1 MIKGG
6 CKLKIIAHTIA
17 SILPGSIAE
26 ELGIEPGDKLIAIND
41 TKIVDVLDYLEWI
54 EQDYLEITLQK
65 KDGQQWILEIEK
77 DMDENLGLDFEMP
90 LMDKEK
96 VCANK
101 CIFCFIDQL
110 PPSVRSS
117 LQFKDDDWRLSFL
130 MGNYITLTNLTPLDL
145 KRIYEKSI
153 SPLYVSIHTTNPE
166 LRVKMMGNK
175 RASEIMDT
183 LEDFRQNHISIHCQI
198 VLCRNV
204 NDGREL
210 DKTLEDLWS
219 FRDIIQSIAV
229 VPVGLTGYRQGL
241 ENILPYDK
249 ESSAQVIDQLERWQA
264 FFKKNMGTAFIFIA
278 DEFYVMA
285 DRDMPDY
292 DDYED
297 FPQIE
302 NGVGLVQKFLYEF
315 DQAIKDIGDASWDK
329 GELSIV
335 TGESAAKMMEEIGKT
350 LEKITGKT
358 IHIYPI
364 KNNFF
369 GGQVTVAGLITGSDT
384 IKGLKDKPLGQKVL
398 IPDVMLRRG
407 EDVFLDNMTLEEL
420 SNQLG
425 IEVVPV
431 AVNGQ
436 ALVEEVISSRW

>member
-1 MIKGG
+1 VKIK
-6 CKLKIIAHTIA
+6 AHTIA
-17 SILPGSIAE
+17 SIIPGSIADE
-26 ELGIEPGDKLIAIND
+26 MGIEPGDKLVAIND
-41 TKIVDVLDYLEWI
+41 SNVVDVLDYMEWI
-54 EQDYLEITLQK
+54 EQDYLEITIQK

-77 DMDENLGLDFEMP
+77 DVDENLGMDFVMP
-90 LMDKEK
+90 LMDNQRT
-96 VCANK
+96 CANK
-101 CIFCFIDQL
+101 CIFCFVDQL

-130 MGNYITLTNLTPLDL
+130 MGNYITLTNLSPLDL
-145 KRIYEKSI
+145 KRIYEKSV

-175 RASEIMDT
+175 RAGEIIDK
-183 LEDFRQNHISIHCQI
+183 LEGFRKNDISIHCQI

-204 NDGREL
+204 NDGMEL

-229 VPVGLTGYRQGL
+229 VPVGLTGHRNGL
-241 ENILPYDK
+241 ETIIPYEK
-249 ESSAQVIDQLERWQA
+249 ESATQVIDQVERWQK
-264 FFKKNMGTAFIFIA
+264 FFRKNLGTAFIFIA
-278 DEFYVMA
+278 DEFYIMA

-292 DDYED
+292 DGYED

-302 NGVGLVQKFLYEF
+302 NGVGLVQKFRYEF
-315 DQAIKDIGDASWDK
+315 AQAIKDIDDVSWDK

-335 TGESAAKMMEEIGKT
+335 TGESAAKFIEEISHT

-358 IHIYPI
+358 IYVYPI

-369 GGQVTVAGLITGSDT
+369 GGQVTVAGLVTGSD
-384 IKGLKDKPLGQKVL
+384 IIRGLKNKPLGKKVL
-398 IPDVMLRRG
+398 IPDVMLKQG
-407 EDVFLDNMTLEEL
+407 EDVFLDDMTLEEL
-420 SNQLG
+420 SNILTAK
-425 IEVVPV
+425 VVPV

-436 ALVEEVISSRW
+436 ALVKEVISND

>member
-1 MIKGG
+1 MKIK
-6 CKLKIIAHTIA
+6 AHTIA
-17 SILPGSIAE
+17 SIIPGSIADE
-26 ELGIEPGDKLIAIND
+26 VGIEPGDKLMAIND
-41 TKIVDVLDYLEWI
+41 ANVVDVLDYMEWI
-54 EQDYLEITLQK
+54 EQDYLEITVQK

-77 DMDENLGLDFEMP
+77 DVDENLGIDFVMP

-96 VCANK
+96 ACANK
-101 CIFCFIDQL
+101 CIFCFVDQL

-130 MGNYITLTNLTPLDL
+130 MGNYVTLTNLSPLDFN
-145 KRIYEKSI
+145 RIYEKAI

-166 LRVKMMGNK
+166 LRVRMMGNK

-183 LEDFRQNHISIHCQI
+183 LEDFRKNDISIHCQI

-204 NDGREL
+204 NDGKEL

-229 VPVGLTGYRQGL
+229 VPVGLTGHRNGL

-249 ESSAQVIDQLERWQA
+249 ESSAQVIDQVEKWQY
-264 FFKKNMGTAFIFIA
+264 FFKRTLGTSFIFIA
-278 DEFYVMA
+278 DEFYIIA

-302 NGVGLVQKFLYEF
+302 NGVGLVQKFRYEF
-315 DQAIKDIGDASWDK
+315 AQAIKDIDDASWDK

-335 TGESAAKMMEEIGKT
+335 TGQSASKIIEEIGQT

-358 IHIYPI
+358 IYVYPI

-369 GGQVTVAGLITGSDT
+369 GGQVTVAGLITGSD
-384 IKGLKDKPLGQKVL
+384 IIRELKNKPLGQKVL
-398 IPDVMLRRG
+398 IPDVMLRQG
-407 EDVFLDNMTLEEL
+407 EDIFLDDMTLEEL
-420 SNQLG
+420 SAQLG
-425 IEVVPV
+425 IKVVPV

-436 ALVEEVISSRW
+436 ALVKEVISND

>member
-6 CKLKIIAHTIA
+6 CKVKIRAHTIA
-17 SILPGSIAE
+17 SILPGSIADE
-26 ELGIEPGDKLIAIND
+26 VGIEPGDKLIAIND

-54 EQDYLEITLQK
+54 EQDYLEIAIQK
-65 KDGQQWILEIEK
+65 KDGQRWILEIEK
-77 DMDENLGLDFEMP
+77 DVDENLGLNFEMP

-96 VCANK
+96 ACANK
-101 CIFCFIDQL
+101 CIFCFVDQL

-130 MGNYITLTNLTPLDL
+130 MGNYITLTNLSPLDL

-153 SPLYVSIHTTNPE
+153 SPLYVSVHSTNPE

-175 RASEIMDT
+175 RASEIMGT
-183 LEDFRQNHISIHCQI
+183 LEDFRQNDISIHCQI

-229 VPVGLTGYRQGL
+229 VPVGLTGHRQGL

-302 NGVGLVQKFLYEF
+302 NGVGLVQKFRHEF
-315 DQAIKDIGDASWDK
+315 DQAIKDIGDVPGDK

-335 TGESAAKMMEEIGKT
+335 TGESAAKIIEEISIT
-350 LEKITGKT
+350 LEEITGKT
-358 IHIYPI
+358 IHVYPI

-369 GGQVTVAGLITGSDT
+369 GGQVTVAGLITGRDI

-407 EDVFLDNMTLEEL
+407 EDVFLDDMTLEEL

-425 IEVVPV
+425 IKVVPV

>member
-1 MIKGG
+1 M
-6 CKLKIIAHTIA
+6 KIRAHTIA

-229 VPVGLTGYRQGL
+229 VPVGLTGHRQGL

-369 GGQVTVAGLITGSDT
+369 GGQVTVAGLITGSDI

-407 EDVFLDNMTLEEL
+407 EDVFLDDMTLEEL

-425 IEVVPV
+425 IKVVPV